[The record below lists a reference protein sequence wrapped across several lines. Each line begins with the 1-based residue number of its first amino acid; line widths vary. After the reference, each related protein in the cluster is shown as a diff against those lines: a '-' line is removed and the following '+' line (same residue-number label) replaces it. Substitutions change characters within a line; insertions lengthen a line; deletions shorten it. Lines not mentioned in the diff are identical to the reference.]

1 MSQTHVFTLSGLG
14 QSPFYLHNPVG
25 QEIADTAGVF
35 FCEHCGTVLKNRHF
49 IKSSDGKVSVV
60 GIDCLNKS
68 GDNGLI
74 DSFKEQQRKSKRE
87 ARINHI
93 EQKQAEHKDREIARF
108 GETVEVLVENLHKEA
123 EVLTAE
129 IENELE
135 ISAVGEML
143 SKNNFGQSMLKN
155 IVRGEKLS
163 ENMIAIIKEIITK
176 DLSGSKKNSKAYKE
190 AIPVAEQMFDDMIK
204 SIGAKSEKVAE
215 LKAKRVELLN
225 TRV

>member
-1 MSQTHVFTLSGLG
+1 MSQIHVFTLSGLG

-25 QEIADTAGVF
+25 QEIAETAGIF

-74 DSFKEQQRKSKRE
+74 DAFKEQQRKSKQE

-93 EQKQAEHKDREIARF
+93 EQKQAEHKDREVTLF
-108 GETVEVLVENLHKEA
+108 GETVEVLVENINKEIV
-123 EVLTAE
+123 VLTEE

-135 ISAVGEML
+135 VSAVGVVL
-143 SKNNFGQSMLKN
+143 SKSSFGQSMLKN
-155 IVRGEKLS
+155 MISGEKLS
-163 ENMIAIIKEIITK
+163 DNMIAVIKEIITK
-176 DLSGSKKNSKAYKE
+176 DVSSSKKNSKAYKE
-190 AIPVAEQMFDDMIK
+190 SIPVAEQMFGDLMD
-204 SIGAKSEKVAE
+204 SIGAKSKKMAE
-215 LKAKRVELLN
+215 LKARRIEILN

>member
-25 QEIADTAGVF
+25 QEIADTTGVF

-74 DSFKEQQRKSKRE
+74 DSFKEQQRKAKQE

-93 EQKQAEHKDREIARF
+93 EAKQAEHKTREIARF
-108 GETVEVLVENLHKEA
+108 GETVEVLVGNLNKEA

-135 ISAVGEML
+135 VSAVGGIL
-143 SKNNFGQSMLKN
+143 SKSNFGQSMMRN
-155 IVRGEKLS
+155 MVRGEKLS

-176 DLSGSKKNSKAYKE
+176 DMSGSKKNSKAYKE
-190 AIPVAEQMFDDMIK
+190 AIPIAEQMFDDLMK
-204 SIGAKSEKVAE
+204 SIGVKSEKVAE
-215 LKAKRVELLN
+215 LKSKRIELLN